1 MQVLVLGKRYRWGME
16 AHLLDNALLVH
27 TRRKFIEV
35 DRLLDGV
42 SETSDQLDVD
52 ICFDKGVA
60 DLLDHGLEGLFI
72 QSGRPGQVV
81 DGGIDAAAEILQNH
95 PG

>member
-1 MQVLVLGKRYRWGME
+1 MVSIASECWGGKGD
-16 AHLLDNALLVH
+16 LLDDALLVH
-27 TRRKFIEV
+27 TRGEFLEV

-42 SETSDQLDVD
+42 SETGDQLDVD
-52 ICFDKGVA
+52 VGFDKGVA
-60 DLLDHGLEGLFI
+60 DLLDHAIKGLFV

-81 DGGIDAAAEILQNH
+81 DGGIDAASEILQNH

>member
-1 MQVLVLGKRYRWGME
+1 ME
-16 AHLLDNALLVH
+16 ANLLDDALLVH
-27 TRRKFIEV
+27 TRCKFVEV

-52 ICFDKGVA
+52 IGLDKGIT
-60 DLLDHGLEGLFI
+60 DLLDHSLKGLLI

-81 DGGIDAAAEILQNH
+81 DGGIDAASEILQNH

>member
-1 MQVLVLGKRYRWGME
+1 ME
-16 AHLLDNALLVH
+16 TNLLDDALLIH
-27 TRRKFIEV
+27 TRSELVKV

-52 ICFDKGVA
+52 ICFDKSVA
-60 DLLDHGLEGLFI
+60 DLLDHGLKGLFI

-81 DGGIDAAAEILQNH
+81 DGGIDAASEILQNH

>member
-1 MQVLVLGKRYRWGME
+1 ME
-16 AHLLDNALLVH
+16 ANLLDNALLVH
-27 TRRKFIEV
+27 TRSELVEV

-52 ICFDKGVA
+52 IGLDKGVA
-60 DLLDHGLEGLFI
+60 DLLDHSLKGLFI

-81 DGGIDAAAEILQNH
+81 DSGIDAASEILQNH

>member
-1 MQVLVLGKRYRWGME
+1 MEGLVGEQRYGWGMG
-16 AHLLDNALLVH
+16 AHLLDDALLVD
-27 TRRKFIEV
+27 TRREFVEV

-42 SETSDQLDVD
+42 SETGDQLDVD

-60 DLLDHGLEGLFI
+60 DLLDHGLKGLFI

>member
-1 MQVLVLGKRYRWGME
+1 M
-16 AHLLDNALLVH
+16 
-27 TRRKFIEV
+27 
-35 DRLLDGV
+35 DGV
-42 SETSDQLDVD
+42 WELTFWMMRFLLTPGASSETGDQLDVD

-60 DLLDHGLEGLFI
+60 DLLDHGLKGLFI